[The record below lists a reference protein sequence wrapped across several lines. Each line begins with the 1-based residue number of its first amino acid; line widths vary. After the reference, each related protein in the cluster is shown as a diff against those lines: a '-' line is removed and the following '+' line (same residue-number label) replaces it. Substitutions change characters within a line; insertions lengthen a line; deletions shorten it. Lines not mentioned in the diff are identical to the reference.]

1 MLRHEI
7 HLMSSIVSS
16 QLREQMVT
24 NMSVAVQSAPLE
36 STEEV
41 QAISNAMVELTKQE
55 DELTTGTQVQ

>member
-7 HLMSSIVSS
+7 QLMSSIVSS